1 MQIKQSFEHKLI
13 QKAIKRYQYNKLVD
27 RNVLNEEF
35 YDDYLF
41 FSAPKE
47 LKKPPSRIF
56 TVFSGTPNC
65 NHITAKKMLFQGDN
79 ECWKYFG
86 RTAQFWSFQ
95 YIDTKATTFIDH
107 ISFDLGYA
115 LYVERYDLV
124 KLLLEK
130 LNSDMDGDGY
140 KSDSAYIKQ
149 QVYPSTYL
157 THFIVEKLGLSN
169 SAFDKVLHYGS
180 GLGIYE
186 RIVNAWESAFR
197 DIEDEYWN
205 SLCEYHLNGIGVTGT
220 KRKDEEFLDFGLIPM
235 ELINLFKARRKL
247 GLDVPEIKHE
257 LFATPMA
264 VFPKIPTG
272 YNPQLDVK
280 FQLVERTKRDIKRYT
295 YEDIAKQL
303 EQEYGE
309 NIELFF

>member
-1 MQIKQSFEHKLI
+1 MQIKKSFEHKLI
-13 QKAIKRYQYNKLVD
+13 QKAIKRYKYDETIDQCAASEAFYESYSYLTQGKHLKENTP
-27 RNVLNEEF
+27 VL
-35 YDDYLF
+35 YVVL
-41 FSAPKE
+41 A
-47 LKKPPSRIF
+47 
-56 TVFSGTPNC
+56 GTPNC
-65 NHITAKKMLFQGDN
+65 SHIAAKNLLFQGDN

-107 ISFDLGYA
+107 ISFDLSYA
-115 LYVERYDLV
+115 LYVEREDLISV
-124 KLLLEK
+124 ILEK
-130 LNSDMDGDGY
+130 LNSDMDGDEY

-157 THFIVEKLGLSN
+157 THFIVEKLGISN
-169 SAFDKVLHYGS
+169 SAFDKVLQFGS

-186 RIVNAWESAFR
+186 RVVSEWDSAFR
-197 DIEDEYWN
+197 NIEAGYWN

-235 ELINLFKARRKL
+235 ELINLFRVRQKL

-257 LFATPMA
+257 LFTTPMA

-303 EQEYGE
+303 GQEYGE
-309 NIELFF
+309 NTKIFF